1 MQNCSKR
8 ELKETMRV
16 VRNVLILSFLSL
28 YQAVGTSQVLVQA
41 NDKITSLLEKHIAT
55 NKNNAGKLLGFCVQI
70 CFESGVN
77 SRERAERT
85 RIAFLSKYPKT
96 SAYTSFKEPN
106 FRVRV
111 GDFRTRAEA
120 RGFREEILAEF
131 PKSFVVKD
139 EVKYPKHIFEI
150 TE

>member
-1 MQNCSKR
+1 M
-8 ELKETMRV
+8 LM
-16 VRNVLILSFLSL
+16 ILSFLTV
-28 YQAVGTSQVLVQA
+28 YQAVGVSQVMVQQ
-41 NDKITSLLEKHIAT
+41 NDKIIGLVEKHIAA
-55 NKNNAGKLLGFCVQI
+55 NKNNQGKMLGFCVQI
-70 CFESGVN
+70 CFESGAN
-77 SRERAERT
+77 SRERAEKT
-85 RIAFLSKYPKT
+85 RMAFLSKYPKMN
-96 SAYTSFKEPN
+96 AYTSFKEPN

-139 EVKYPKHIFEI
+139 EVKFPKHIFEI